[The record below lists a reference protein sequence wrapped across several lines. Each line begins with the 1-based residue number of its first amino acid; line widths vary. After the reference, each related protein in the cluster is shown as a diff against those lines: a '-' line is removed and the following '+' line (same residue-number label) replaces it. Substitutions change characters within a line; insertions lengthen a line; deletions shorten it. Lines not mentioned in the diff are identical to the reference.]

1 MVISY
6 NNIRTEVDFPV
17 FPLPTGDWEVIDGL
31 LLLDDK
37 VLDDKNMEGRTLGA
51 RRIQTPHKN
60 IYQLKKMIAS
70 YNGIL
75 KQKSNYF
82 IDNLGRPFY
91 YHKKRFA
98 QLKYLRIKRVE
109 KKEVA
114 SLVWARGV
122 KTPFTVPRPPEDNML
137 WAGVLHLQGLPWV
150 LYEYSETKL
159 KDTKKKV

>member
-1 MVISY
+1 VIISY
-6 NNIRTEVDFPV
+6 NNITKVDFPV
-17 FPLPTGDWEVIDGL
+17 FPLPSGDWEVIDGL

-37 VLDDKNMEGRTLGA
+37 ILDDKNMVGKTLGA
-51 RRIQTPHKN
+51 RRMQTPHKN
-60 IYQLKKMIAS
+60 IYPLKKMIAS

-98 QLKYLRIKRVE
+98 QLKYLKIKRVE

-114 SLVWARGV
+114 SLVWVTGFNA
-122 KTPFTVPRPPEDNML
+122 PFTVLRPPEDGMF